1 MKKVMRLTALLLL
14 AVLASCSA
22 DPEYS
27 IEVVKPIYQLADKE
41 LPFEIKVT
49 EKDKAA
55 SGLNVSAEFSM
66 TNMDHGTTEVELTEE
81 EDGIY
86 SGRVELPMTGKYEI
100 FFVLEKDGKK
110 TEKVINYEVKQ
121 SEGVASINGEW
132 ITNEDI
138 EFYKFINYLQL
149 AINRETDQ
157 KRYTGDQLKEALS
170 YWDSQEK
177 LVEDQNQLLTQI
189 IRLRSMAMLA
199 EEKGHTATDAEV
211 ETEITKVRDQYS
223 QYESAK
229 AMINEYGEDKFWE
242 IEKQQYQLIVLSQ
255 KVQKDIIEKVKKEN
269 PKMGQQE
276 INFQAQK
283 QYEELLVSQV
293 NSMKI
298 VIL

>member
-1 MKKVMRLTALLLL
+1 MKKAMRLTALLLL
-14 AVLASCSA
+14 AILAGCSA
-22 DPEYS
+22 DPEYN
-27 IEVVKPIYQLADKE
+27 IEVTKPIYQLADKE
-41 LPFEIKVT
+41 MPFEIKVT
-49 EKDKAA
+49 EKDGAA
-55 SGLNVSAEFSM
+55 TGLNVSAEFSM

-86 SGRVELPMTGKYEI
+86 SGKVELPMTGKYEI
-100 FFVLEKDGKK
+100 FFVLEKDEKK
-110 TEKVINYEVKQ
+110 AERVINYEVKQ

-149 AINRETDQ
+149 AINTETDQ
-157 KRYTGDQLKEALS
+157 RRYTGDQLKEALS
-170 YWDSQEK
+170 YWESQEK

-189 IRLRSMAMLA
+189 IRLRAMAMLA

-211 ETEITKVRDQYS
+211 EIEINKVRDQYS
-223 QYESAK
+223 QFESAK

-255 KVQKDIIEKVKKEN
+255 KVQKDIIETVKKEN
-269 PKMGQQE
+269 PEMAQQE

>member
-1 MKKVMRLTALLLL
+1 MKTMMRLAALLLL
-14 AVLASCSA
+14 AFLAGCSA
-22 DPEYS
+22 DPEYK
-27 IEVVKPIYQLADKE
+27 IEVTKPLYHQPEKE
-41 LPFEIKVT
+41 MAFEISVT
-49 EKDKAA
+49 EKDEAA
-55 SGLNVSAEFSM
+55 SSLDVSAEFSM

-86 SGRVELPMTGKYEI
+86 SGTVKLPMAGKYEI
-100 FFVLEKDGKK
+100 FFTLEKDG
-110 TEKVINYEVKQ
+110 EKAEQVLNYEVIQ
-121 SEGVASINGEW
+121 PEGVASINGEW
-132 ITNEDI
+132 ITYEDLD
-138 EFYKFINYLQL
+138 FYKFINYLQL

-170 YWDSQEK
+170 YWGSQEK

-199 EEKGHTATDAEV
+199 EEKGHTASDAEV
-211 ETEITKVRDQYS
+211 EAEINKVRDQYN
-223 QYESAK
+223 QFESAK
-229 AMINEYGEDKFWE
+229 AMINEYGEEKFWE
-242 IEKQQYQLIVLSQ
+242 TEKQQYQMIVLSQ

-269 PKMGQQE
+269 PKMAPQE

-298 VIL
+298 EIL

>member
-14 AVLASCSA
+14 AVLAGCSA

-41 LPFEIKVT
+41 MPFEIKVT
-49 EKDKAA
+49 EKEEAA

-66 TNMDHGTTEVELTEE
+66 TNMDHGTTEVELTEA

-86 SGRVELPMTGKYEI
+86 SGKVELPMTGKYEI

-110 TEKVINYEVKQ
+110 AEKVINYEVKQ

-157 KRYTGDQLKEALS
+157 KRYTGDQLKEALT

>member
-1 MKKVMRLTALLLL
+1 VD
-14 AVLASCSA
+14 VLNLFPNRS
-22 DPEYS
+22 
-27 IEVVKPIYQLADKE
+27 
-41 LPFEIKVT
+41 
-49 EKDKAA
+49 
-55 SGLNVSAEFSM
+55 NVFTVFA
-66 TNMDHGTTEVELTEE
+66 
-81 EDGIY
+81 
-86 SGRVELPMTGKYEI
+86 
-100 FFVLEKDGKK
+100 LEKDEKK
-110 TEKVINYEVKQ
+110 AEKVINYEVKQ

-149 AINRETDQ
+149 AINTETDQ

-170 YWDSQEK
+170 YWESQEK

-189 IRLRSMAMLA
+189 IRLRAMAMLA

-211 ETEITKVRDQYS
+211 EIEINKVRDQYS
-223 QYESAK
+223 QFESAK

-269 PKMGQQE
+269 PEMAQQE

-293 NSMKI
+293 NSMEI

>member
-1 MKKVMRLTALLLL
+1 MKTMMRLAALLLL
-14 AVLASCSA
+14 AFLAGCSA
-22 DPEYS
+22 DPEYK
-27 IEVVKPIYQLADKE
+27 IEVTKPLYHQPEKE
-41 LPFEIKVT
+41 MAFEISVT
-49 EKDKAA
+49 EKDEAA
-55 SGLNVSAEFSM
+55 SNLDVSAEFSM

-86 SGRVELPMTGKYEI
+86 SGTVKLPMAGKYEI
-100 FFVLEKDGKK
+100 FFTLEKDG
-110 TEKVINYEVKQ
+110 EKAEQVLNYEVIQ
-121 SEGVASINGEW
+121 PEGVASINGEW
-132 ITNEDI
+132 ITYEDLD
-138 EFYKFINYLQL
+138 FYKFINYLQL

-170 YWDSQEK
+170 YWGSQEK

-199 EEKGHTATDAEV
+199 EEKGHTASDAEV
-211 ETEITKVRDQYS
+211 EAEINKVRDQYN
-223 QYESAK
+223 QFESAK
-229 AMINEYGEDKFWE
+229 AMINEYGEEKFWE
-242 IEKQQYQLIVLSQ
+242 TEKQQYQMIVLSQ

-269 PKMGQQE
+269 PKMAPQE

-298 VIL
+298 EIL

>member
-1 MKKVMRLTALLLL
+1 MKKAMRLTALLLL
-14 AVLASCSA
+14 ALLAGCSA
-22 DPEYS
+22 DPEYD
-27 IEVVKPIYQLADKE
+27 IEVVSPIYQLAGKE
-41 LPFEIKVT
+41 MPFEVKVT
-49 EKDKAA
+49 EKGEAA
-55 SGLNVSAEFSM
+55 AGLKISAEFSM
-66 TNMDHGTTEVELTEE
+66 TNMDHGTTEVKLTEE
-81 EDGIY
+81 EDGLY
-86 SGRVELPMTGKYEI
+86 AGKVELPMTGKYEI

-110 TEKVINYEVKQ
+110 AEKVINYEVKEA
-121 SEGVASINGEW
+121 EGVASINGEW

-149 AINRETDQ
+149 AINTETDQ

-170 YWDSQEK
+170 YWESQEK

-189 IRLRSMAMLA
+189 IRLHSMAMLA
-199 EEKGHTATDAEV
+199 EEKGHTATDTEV
-211 ETEITKVRDQYS
+211 ETEINKVRDQYN
-223 QYESAK
+223 QFESAK

-269 PKMGQQE
+269 PTMAQQE

>member
-1 MKKVMRLTALLLL
+1 MKKAIQLTALLLL
-14 AVLASCSA
+14 AILSGCSA

-27 IEVVKPIYQLADKE
+27 IEVTKPIYQQPDKE
-41 LPFEIKVT
+41 IPFEIKVT
-49 EKDKAA
+49 EKDKAVT
-55 SGLNVSAEFSM
+55 GLDVFAVFSM
-66 TNMDHGTTEVELTEE
+66 TNMDHGTTEVELTEG
-81 EDGIY
+81 EDGTY
-86 SGRVELPMTGKYEI
+86 SGNAKLPMEGKYEI
-100 FFVLEKDGKK
+100 IFTLDKDGKK
-110 TEKVINYEVKQ
+110 TDKVITYEVVKP
-121 SEGVASINGEW
+121 EGVASINGEW
-132 ITNEDI
+132 ITYEDL

-199 EEKGHTATDAEV
+199 KEKGYTAADPEV
-211 ETEITKVRDQYS
+211 ETEINKVREQYN
-223 QYESAK
+223 QFESAK
-229 AMINEYGEDKFWE
+229 AMINEYGEEKFWS

-255 KVQKDIIEKVKKEN
+255 KVQQDMVEKVRKEN
-269 PKMGQQE
+269 QKMSEQE
-276 INFQAQK
+276 LLFQAQK

-293 NSMKI
+293 NSLNI